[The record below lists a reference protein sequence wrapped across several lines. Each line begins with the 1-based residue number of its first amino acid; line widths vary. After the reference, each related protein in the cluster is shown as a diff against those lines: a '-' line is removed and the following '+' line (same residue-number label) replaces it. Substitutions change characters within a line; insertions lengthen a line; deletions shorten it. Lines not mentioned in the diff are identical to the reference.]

1 MYGTFSFLDSRKFD
15 MGQFSIPMKY
25 NFIKFPISDQAL
37 RGCRVTS
44 YDLADTEQYEF

>member
-25 NFIKFPISDQAL
+25 NFIKFPISDQARPTRMSRNIL
-37 RGCRVTS
+37 
-44 YDLADTEQYEF
+44 